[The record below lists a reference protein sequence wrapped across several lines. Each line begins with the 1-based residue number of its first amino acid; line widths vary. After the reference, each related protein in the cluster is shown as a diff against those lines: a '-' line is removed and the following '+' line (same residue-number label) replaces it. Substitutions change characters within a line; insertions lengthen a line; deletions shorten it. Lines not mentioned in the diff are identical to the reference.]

1 MNPELPDL
9 DHSTA
14 ADEMMSRTTSQ
25 FTTILL
31 GLGILVPWLL
41 FVVSII
47 SGTLWWLT
55 ALNLIGTHV
64 GLLVML
70 RGYRDDNRALKR
82 WGTGAHATTMLLC
95 LVVAQML

>member
-9 DHSTA
+9 DPPTA
-14 ADEMMSRTTSQ
+14 ADEMMSRTASQ
-25 FTTILL
+25 FTTILF

-41 FVVSII
+41 FVMSIV

-64 GLLVML
+64 GL
-70 RGYRDDNRALKR
+70 
-82 WGTGAHATTMLLC
+82 
-95 LVVAQML
+95 